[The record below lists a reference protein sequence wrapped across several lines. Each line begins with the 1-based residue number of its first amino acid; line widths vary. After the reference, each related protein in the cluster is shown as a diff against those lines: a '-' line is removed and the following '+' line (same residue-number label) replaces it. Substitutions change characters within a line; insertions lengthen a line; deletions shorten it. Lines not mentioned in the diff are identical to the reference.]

1 MAHLACRDGMAQL
14 QLELDSLVQQEG
26 SLRKQLDQKE
36 QRLQALDDNL
46 QQLKQSIQDK
56 RAELN
61 SELHH
66 HLSAQERQELE
77 DLTPRLKQM
86 QVRRLVMS
94 LATHSKRPER
104 LSVLSVCLSVRL
116 FVRECMYACHLCLP
130 RRGRNLKSLLL
141 ASSRCK

>member
-1 MAHLACRDGMAQL
+1 MAQL

-26 SLRKQLDQKE
+26 SLRKQLEQKE

-46 QQLKQSIQDK
+46 QQLKSSIQDK
-56 RAELN
+56 RAELS

-86 QVRRLVMS
+86 QVSRL
-94 LATHSKRPER
+94 KCP
-104 LSVLSVCLSVRL
+104 SVCWVISARMHTV
-116 FVRECMYACHLCLP
+116 LP
-130 RRGRNLKSLLL
+130 INVLGSMVSKPKDVSLT
-141 ASSRCK
+141 SCITSK